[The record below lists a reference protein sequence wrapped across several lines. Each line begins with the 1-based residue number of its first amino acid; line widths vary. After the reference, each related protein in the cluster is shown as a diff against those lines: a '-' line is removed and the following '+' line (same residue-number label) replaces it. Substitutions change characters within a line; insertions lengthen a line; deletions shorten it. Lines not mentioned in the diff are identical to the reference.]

1 MKKQPLNLSLDI
13 GTEPVPVPAP
23 PSLLPEPV
31 VEVPAKK
38 GPGRPPIPPRENAR
52 RIAVTVD
59 GDTYRRIAHA
69 CVDLGLDRQKFLERA
84 IELMFADIQKSK

>member
-13 GTEPVPVPAP
+13 GADPVQVPAP
-23 PSLLPEPV
+23 PHAEAST
-31 VEVPAKK
+31 KK

-59 GDTYRRIAHA
+59 GELYRKIRITCAEL
-69 CVDLGLDRQKFLERA
+69 DIDRQTFLERA
-84 IELMFADIQKSK
+84 IALMFADIQKRR

>member
-13 GTEPVPVPAP
+13 GADPVPVPAP
-23 PSLLPEPV
+23 P
-31 VEVPAKK
+31 PAEASPKK

-59 GDTYRRIAHA
+59 GELYRKIRIACA
-69 CVDLGLDRQKFLERA
+69 ELDVDRQTFLERA
-84 IELMFADIQKSK
+84 IALMFADIQKLR

>member
-13 GTEPVPVPAP
+13 GADAVPVPAP
-23 PSLLPEPV
+23 PPSAA
-31 VEVPAKK
+31 AKK

-59 GDTYRRIAHA
+59 GELYRKIRIACA
-69 CVDLGLDRQKFLERA
+69 ELDIDRQTFLERSIA
-84 IELMFADIQKSK
+84 LMFADIQKLE

>member
-13 GTEPVPVPAP
+13 GTDPVPVPAP
-23 PSLLPEPV
+23 PPLSPEPGA
-31 VEVPAKK
+31 ETPAKK
-38 GPGRPPIPPRENAR
+38 GPGRPPISPRENAR